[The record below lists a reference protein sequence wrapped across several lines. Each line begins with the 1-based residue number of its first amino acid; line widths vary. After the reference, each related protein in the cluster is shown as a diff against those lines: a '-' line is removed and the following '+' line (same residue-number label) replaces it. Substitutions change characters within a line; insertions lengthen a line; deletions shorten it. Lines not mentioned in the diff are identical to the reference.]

1 MIPADY
7 KTLNGKFMRK
17 DDINSELVIDK
28 ELRQTI
34 RQLGS
39 ILGKILIEQEG
50 MRIFQ
55 AVENLRTL
63 SKEFRFGNQTQAKKK
78 IHAIVEKL
86 DEESAQKVVKA
97 FYIYFLLVNAADES
111 FQIQRMQKKDNS
123 PGSFEYLINF
133 LSGTKLSAQK
143 LKNIFKEIDISPV
156 FTAHPTEA
164 TRQTILRRVLEVSR
178 LLLRKSPS
186 ISDPFINKKLEQE
199 IYAAITLLW
208 QTDEIRSRKVTI
220 QDEVQRGMFF
230 FKEIIYNVMPE
241 FYIHLNY
248 MLNENLEYHGSI
260 PAFINFGSWMGGDR
274 DGHPFVTPSITKETL
289 IHQQK
294 TVIEL
299 YQRELNLLYT
309 KLSPSLNNTGV
320 DKGVLKI
327 VGKRKVSQEEKGIS
341 DINRNLN
348 EIYRTALIVISTKLE
363 NYLNREK
370 NGYKNEDEFLN
381 DLRTVYESLVNNK
394 AKDVAD
400 TVVLPLIYKV
410 ESFGFYFAVL
420 DIRQNAELLRNAI
433 EDIFRASGINK
444 SFHLL
449 SEEEKVNILASE
461 IQNPRPLIGRHSNL
475 SASTKRVVEEISLI
489 KWANE
494 NISKRSCRDYIIS
507 NCSAASD
514 VLIALLLAKETGV
527 VKLGNRGISNSL
539 LNILP
544 LFETIHDLQNA
555 SSVMEI
561 LFKTKPYKDN
571 LRCRNNTQSIMLGYS
586 DSNKDG
592 GIFTSN
598 YELYKAQIRLKEL
611 CRKYKF
617 ELILFHGRGG
627 SISRGGGPVYQ
638 SILSQPKGTIGGKI
652 KITEQGEMISSKYL
666 MPEIAKRSLE
676 YVSSAVI
683 HSRINALQK
692 KDPDKIE
699 KYSKLFD
706 KLSEY
711 SYEHYRELVESEHFH
726 LYFRT
731 ATPIDIIEHIEIGS
745 RPASRK
751 KSADIKNLR
760 AIPWV
765 FSWTQNRQTI
775 SGWFGFGYAVNRC
788 VEENLTTW
796 KELQSIFNDWLF
808 FSAVVQNME
817 MVLFKTDMMIA
828 EEYAS
833 LCGSSKSLKKL
844 FNVISGEYSKSVE
857 AVLKISGE
865 KHLLDANKQLQ
876 QSLSLRNPYI
886 DPVSFI
892 QVRFLKIFRS
902 KKLNSKQRDKIFSLL
917 RSSVNGIA
925 SGLKNTG

>member
-1 MIPADY
+1 MS
-7 KTLNGKFMRK
+7 KE
-17 DDINSELVIDK
+17 DINGELVIDK

-55 AVENLRTL
+55 IVEKLRTL
-63 SKEFRFGNQTQAKKK
+63 SKDLRLGNELQAKKK
-78 IHAIVEKL
+78 IRGIVNKL
-86 DEESAQKVVKA
+86 DVESAQKVVRA
-97 FYIYFLLVNAADES
+97 FYIYFLLVNADEAY
-111 FQIQRMQKKDNS
+111 QIKQQSKKVFP
-123 PGSFEYLINF
+123 PGSFQNLINH
-133 LSGTKLSAQK
+133 LVEIKLPSKK
-143 LKNIFKEIDISPV
+143 LRNVFNEINISPV

-164 TRQTILRRVLEVSR
+164 TRQTILRQVLEINR
-178 LLLRKSPS
+178 LLLMKDAS
-186 ISDPFINKKLEQE
+186 IADPFINKKLEDE

-208 QTDEIRSRKVTI
+208 QTDEIRSRKVTV

-230 FKEIIYNVMPE
+230 FKEIIYNVIPE
-241 FYIHLNY
+241 FYIHLKY
-248 MLNENLEYHGSI
+248 LLNEQLNYYSSV
-260 PAFINFGSWMGGDR
+260 PAFIHFGSWMGGDR
-274 DGHPFVTPSITKETL
+274 DGHPYVTPEVTKETL
-289 IHQQK
+289 INQQNA
-294 TVIEL
+294 VIGL
-299 YQRELNLLYT
+299 YQRELNLLYK
-309 KLSPSLNNTGV
+309 KLSPSSNNTKV
-320 DKGVLKI
+320 DAEVIKIIAKSRISQTDKGFI
-327 VGKRKVSQEEKGIS
+327 GS
-341 DINRNLN
+341 NRNLS
-348 EIYRTALIVISTKLE
+348 EIYRTALLVISAKLK
-363 NYLNREK
+363 NYLDGEK
-370 NGYKNEDEFLN
+370 NGYKNADEFLA
-381 DLRTVYESLVNNK
+381 DLRIIYRSLSNNK

-400 TVVLPLIYKV
+400 TLVLPLIYKI
-410 ESFGFYFAVL
+410 ESFGFHLVVL
-420 DIRQNAELLRNAI
+420 DIRQNAELLRNAV
-433 EDIFRASGINK
+433 EEIFRSSGINK
-444 SFHLL
+444 SFHQL
-449 SEEEKVNILASE
+449 SEIEKVKILSTE
-461 IQNPRPLIGRHSNL
+461 ILNPRPLIGRNSNL
-475 SASTKRVVEEISLI
+475 SSSTKRVVEEIALI
-489 KWANE
+489 KWAKE
-494 NISKRSCRDYIIS
+494 NISKSSCRDYIIS

-514 VLIALLLAKETGV
+514 VLNVLLLAKETGV
-527 VKLGNRGISNSL
+527 VKLGKRGITNSM

-555 SSVMEI
+555 SFVMEI
-561 LFKTKPYKDN
+561 LFKNKPYMDH
-571 LRCRNNTQSIMLGYS
+571 LYCRNNTQSIMLGYS

-598 YELYKAQIRLKEL
+598 YELYKAQIRLKDL

-683 HSRINALQK
+683 FSRINALRTK
-692 KDPDKIE
+692 NPDKIE

-711 SYEHYRELVESEHFH
+711 SYVHYRELVESKYFH

-731 ATPIDIIEHIEIGS
+731 ATPIDIIENIEIGS

-788 VEENLTTW
+788 IEEKLTTW
-796 KELQSIFNDWLF
+796 KELQSIFNDWLYF
-808 FSAVVQNME
+808 NTVVQNME

-828 EEYAS
+828 KEYAS
-833 LCGSSKSLKKL
+833 LCGSNKSLEKL
-844 FNVISGEYSKSVE
+844 FDVISGEYLKSVD
-857 AVLKISGE
+857 AVLKITDE

-902 KKLNSKQRDKIFSLL
+902 KKSNAKQREKIFSLL